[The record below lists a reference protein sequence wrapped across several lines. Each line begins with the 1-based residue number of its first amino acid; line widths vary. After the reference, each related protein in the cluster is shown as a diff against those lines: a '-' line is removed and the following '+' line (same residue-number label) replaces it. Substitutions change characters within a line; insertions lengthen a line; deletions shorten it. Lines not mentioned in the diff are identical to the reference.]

1 MTTLPASSHPPSD
14 PPDAPGRHQRQT
26 PLAAR
31 GEPAVWL
38 TGAALGISLVLIVSL
53 IAVIA
58 WRGGSTFWPREIQR
72 ITLTTG
78 ESFLGILATEEAD
91 PAGDQRL
98 RFRVGNRDLG
108 QESFRWVPAAEIGSI
123 EPAPNAVLIERRAW
137 GIFMGEPR
145 AVLHT
150 ETIELAPG
158 EAPEPRHAS
167 DGPAPEIEI
176 IQERPDGSRLA
187 LFTAT
192 AAKGDAL
199 DEQLGDFIAEA
210 HARRARIERLNDAEL
225 PALQD
230 RLSALQ
236 WKVKAA
242 ELEHE
247 RTLAG
252 EGRPWPVWGWALA
265 LLGTVGAVG
274 GVLRVRTKSLR
285 SSITRAALWTVAALL
300 ALAVIA
306 EHPLAGPRMTD
317 DRLAALREQV
327 ADRTGAL
334 EADRSA
340 VLAEIERLRR
350 VDGAWRLVV
359 VDPASERFAPRS
371 QSEPTE
377 PMRVSQVERLVRA
390 GDLGFLG
397 KLSVY
402 LGRWGDYLSRPPG
415 EEPGSGGVW
424 PVIVGTVTLTLLL
437 TISVV
442 PLGVIAALYLRE
454 YAHQGIV
461 TSAIRVA
468 INNLAGVPSIVY
480 GMFGLG
486 FFCYAVG
493 GYIDGGP
500 GAAALPRTNWWGI
513 LGVAGLALIGGFA
526 LWAWAGASSDR
537 GRAKSA
543 NVGKWLAVSVW
554 VAAVAF
560 AGHAIATTPY
570 FGGFFAERL
579 PEQPTFG
586 GRGILWASLTLA
598 LLTLPVVIVATE
610 EAIAAVP
617 GSMREGS
624 YGCGASRW
632 QTVRKIVLPS
642 ALPGIMTG
650 AILAMARGAGE
661 VAPLMLVGAVNLAP
675 ALPVSAEPPFLHG
688 DRTFMHLGFHI
699 YNLGFQSPDAEAAEP
714 LVWTTT
720 LLLVGIVLILN
731 LVAVV
736 IRARLRRGAGAGL

>member
-1 MTTLPASSHPPSD
+1 MTTLTASSNPPSG
-14 PPDAPGRHQRQT
+14 PPEPTGRPQRQT

-38 TGAALGISLVLIVSL
+38 TGAALAIAIVMIVAL
-53 IAVIA
+53 IAVVV
-58 WRGGSTFWPREIQR
+58 WRGGATFWPREIQR
-72 ITLTTG
+72 VTLATG
-78 ESFLGILATEEAD
+78 DSFLGIPATEEND
-91 PAGDQRL
+91 PAGNRRI

-108 QESFRWVPAAEIGSI
+108 QQSFRWIPAADIATI
-123 EPAPNAVLIERRAW
+123 EPAPDAVLIERRAW

-145 AVLHT
+145 AVLHA

-158 EAPEPRHAS
+158 ESPEPRHAS
-167 DGPAPEIEI
+167 DGPAPEIKIVE
-176 IQERPDGSRLA
+176 ERPDGSRVA

-192 AAKGDAL
+192 VAQGDDL
-199 DEQLGDFIAEA
+199 DKRLADFIEEA
-210 HARRARIERLNDAEL
+210 HARRARIERLNDTQI

-230 RLSALQ
+230 RLSSLQ

-242 ELEHE
+242 EREHR

-252 EGRPWPVWGWALA
+252 EGRPWPVWGWAFAA
-265 LLGTVGAVG
+265 LGAVSAAG
-274 GVLRVRTKSLR
+274 AALRIRSKSLR
-285 SSITRAALWTVAALL
+285 NSIARATLWTLAALL

-306 EHPLAGPRMTD
+306 EHPLAGPRMSD
-317 DRLAALREQV
+317 DRLAALREEV
-327 ADRTGAL
+327 ADRARAL
-334 EADRSA
+334 EADRAA

-359 VDPASERFAPRS
+359 VDPSSDRFAPRA

-390 GDLGFLG
+390 GDLDFLG
-397 KLSVY
+397 KLGVY
-402 LGRWGDYLSRPPG
+402 FGRWGDYMSRPPG

-454 YAHQGIV
+454 YAHQGVV
-461 TSAIRVA
+461 TSAVRVA

-493 GYIDGGP
+493 GFIDGGP
-500 GAAALPRTNWWGI
+500 GAAALPRTDWWGI
-513 LGVAGLALIGGFA
+513 LAVAGLALIGGFA
-526 LWAWAGASSDR
+526 LWAWSRASADH
-537 GRAKSA
+537 GKTKSA
-543 NVGKWLAVSVW
+543 NLGKWLAVGVW
-554 VAAVAF
+554 VASVAF

-675 ALPVSAEPPFLHG
+675 ALPISAEPPFLHG

-736 IRARLRRGAGAGL
+736 IRARLRRSAGAGL

>member
-1 MTTLPASSHPPSD
+1 MTTLTASSNPPSG
-14 PPDAPGRHQRQT
+14 PPDHERHQRQT

-38 TGAALGISLVLIVSL
+38 TGAALGLAIVMIVAL
-53 IAVIA
+53 IAVVV
-58 WRGGSTFWPREIQR
+58 WRGGATFWPREIQK
-72 ITLTTG
+72 ITLQTG
-78 ESFLGILATEEAD
+78 DSFLGIPATEEID
-91 PAGDQRL
+91 PAGNQRI

-108 QESFRWVPAAEIGSI
+108 QESFRWLPAAEIASI

-137 GIFMGEPR
+137 GTFIGEPR

-150 ETIELAPG
+150 ERIELAPG
-158 EAPEPRHAS
+158 EAPEPRHAA

-176 IQERPDGSRLA
+176 IEERPDGSRVA
-187 LFTAT
+187 LFTST
-192 AAKGDAL
+192 AAAGDAL
-199 DEQLGDFIAEA
+199 DEELDGLIDEA

-225 PALQD
+225 PAIQD

-242 ELEHE
+242 EREHE
-247 RTLAG
+247 RTLTG
-252 EGRPWPVWGWALA
+252 EGQPWPIWGWGLA
-265 LLGTVGAVG
+265 LIGAIG
-274 GVLRVRTKSLR
+274 ATASALRVRGKSLR
-285 SSITRAALWTVAALL
+285 ASTTRAALWTLAALL
-300 ALAVIA
+300 TLAVIA
-306 EHPLAGPRMTD
+306 EHPLAGPRMSE
-317 DRLAALREQV
+317 DRLTSVRERAAE
-327 ADRTGAL
+327 RTAEL
-334 EADRSA
+334 EAERA
-340 VLAEIERLRR
+340 TVLAEIDRLRR

-359 VDPASERFAPRS
+359 IDPSADRFAPRS

-390 GDLGFLG
+390 GDLSFLG
-397 KLSVY
+397 KVGVY

-454 YAHQGIV
+454 YAHQGFV

-500 GAAALPRTNWWGI
+500 GAAALPRTDWWGV
-513 LGVAGLALIGGFA
+513 LAVAGLALVGGFA
-526 LWAWAGASSDR
+526 LWAWSRASSDR

-543 NVGKWLAVSVW
+543 NLGKWLAVAVW

-675 ALPVSAEPPFLHG
+675 ALPVTAEPPFLHG

-720 LLLVGIVLILN
+720 LLLVGIVLVLN

-736 IRARLRRGAGAGL
+736 IRARLRKGAGAGL